1 MSTTVVTPRVL
12 GDVVPGGLAR
22 DVALVVGG
30 AAFVGLAAQVS
41 FLVPWTPVPYTGQTF
56 AVLLAAGVLGSVRG
70 VLSMLLYLVVGLAGV
85 PWFAGGSSGAGASFG
100 YIVGFVV
107 AAGVVGALADRG
119 ATRSTVRTAALM
131 VLGNIV
137 IYAIGVSWLK
147 VALGATWVTAMSL
160 GMTPFLL
167 GDAIKVLI
175 AAGLFPMA
183 WRLVQRRPR

>member
-1 MSTTVVTPRVL
+1 
-12 GDVVPGGLAR
+12 
-22 DVALVVGG
+22 
-30 AAFVGLAAQVS
+30 VS
-41 FLVPWTPVPYTGQTF
+41 ILVPWTPVPYTGQTF

-70 VLSMLLYLVVGLAGV
+70 VLSMLLYLVVGLAGI
-85 PWFAGGSSGAGASFG
+85 PWFAGGSSGTGASFG

-131 VLGNIV
+131 VLGNVV
-137 IYAIGVSWLK
+137 IYAIGVTWLK
-147 VALGATWVTAMSL
+147 VALGVTWATALSL

-167 GDAIKVLI
+167 GDAIKVLV